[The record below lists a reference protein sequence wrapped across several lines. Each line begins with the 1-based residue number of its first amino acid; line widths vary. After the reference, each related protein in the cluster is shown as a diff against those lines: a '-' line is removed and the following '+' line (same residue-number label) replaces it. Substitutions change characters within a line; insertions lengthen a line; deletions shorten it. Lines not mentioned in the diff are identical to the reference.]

1 MMKAK
6 YKRILL
12 KLSGESLMGKGD
24 FGICQD
30 TLGFVGDEIKKLV
43 ATGAQ
48 IGVVIGAGNIFRGVS
63 MASKGMNR
71 VAADNMGMLATV
83 MNALALEAAFNKQGI
98 ETRVMSSIAMPQVC
112 ESYSRQRAEHHLN
125 RDRVVIFGAG
135 SGNPYFTTDTAAVLR
150 GLEIGAEVVM
160 KATRVDGV
168 YDRDPLKDP
177 QAVKFDALSY
187 SETLQRRLKVMDSTA
202 ISLAMDNDIKIMVFN
217 LHIKNSIADAV
228 CGQNIGTIIQG
239 DSDE

>member
-1 MMKAK
+1 MKAK

-83 MNALALEAAFNKQGI
+83 MNALALESAFNKQGI

-112 ESYSRQRAEHHLN
+112 ESYCRQRAEHHLS
-125 RDRVVIFGAG
+125 RGRVVIFGAG

-168 YDRDPLKDP
+168 YDRDPLQDP
-177 QAVKFDALSY
+177 QAVKFDTLTY

-228 CGQNIGTIIQG
+228 CGQAVGTIIQG